1 MLFTKMM
8 VNHLRGVLPR
18 LISLYVNAFVLKC
31 LIFDNILIG
40 HEVLE
45 YIRKTNKGSKVYTV
59 LKLDISKAYDRM
71 S

>member
-31 LIFDNILIG
+31 LIFDNILMG

-59 LKLDISKAYDRM
+59 LKLDISKAYDRI